1 MNIQINEEQLTPLNA
16 SKKIFLSVIEDVNYN
31 FDRYARLF
39 IKNFDDLND
48 EEIRQ
53 MYDKRLKIY
62 ETINKALAKEKIV

>member
-39 IKNFDDLND
+39 IKNFDELND